1 MSDVVRSKPFIG
13 FIGLFTA
20 INATIAGFGFAC
32 YLGVEFIA
40 LCYAAPFL
48 LLGIGID
55 DTFVMLSAWLR
66 SPQHASV
73 PKRLGICYSEA
84 AVSVTVTSI
93 TNILSFFGIYT
104 GIAVAFI
111 YIWQI
116 TFFGACLAIAGN
128 RE

>member
-1 MSDVVRSKPFIG
+1 MESAKNAVTPNLLINVSIMIIFCIMAATMSDVVRSKPFIG

-40 LCYAAPFL
+40 LNFAAPFL

-66 SPQHASV
+66 
-73 PKRLGICYSEA
+73 
-84 AVSVTVTSI
+84 
-93 TNILSFFGIYT
+93 
-104 GIAVAFI
+104 
-111 YIWQI
+111 
-116 TFFGACLAIAGN
+116 
-128 RE
+128 